1 MGKYD
6 IDMDLSGKIGCLNA
20 YLNIYI
26 YGCDENTCPTNA
38 FLEYEMPDWVGV
50 RIVFPSGM

>member
-20 YLNIYI
+20 YIN
-26 YGCDENTCPTNA
+26 GCDENTCPTNA
-38 FLEYEMPDWVGV
+38 VLEYEMPHWVGF